1 MSALQCGKEVLCLT
15 AESSAACSKYSEFMT
30 PEELED
36 CKKDAKKYA
45 KYRLELADRAD
56 SAP

>member
-1 MSALQCGKEVLCLT
+1 
-15 AESSAACSKYSEFMT
+15 MT